1 MQWPEP
7 AVAWLAGQW
16 QTRGV
21 WYWLMQPMSWLYSR
35 TVALNRWFY
44 DHRIRQRKQL
54 SVPVIVVGNLYIG
67 GTGKTPVAIA
77 IANALNA
84 QGYKPGLISR
94 GYGSAR
100 KATPATAQG
109 EKLDWQI
116 YGDEP
121 ALIAKRTGIPVSV
134 HANRFLAG
142 CQLLKCFPEINVIIS
157 DDGLQHQRLARDI
170 ELLVEDDRGVGNGAT
185 LPGGPLREDRR
196 VRDSVDAILRRT
208 SDTDPTVIAEV
219 AEKSTMPKFGFEVT
233 LEYFYCPASDQKL
246 SITEMIQELKATHGS
261 NASNPENARTVAIAG
276 IGVPERFFQGLKKL
290 GIRLDQTV
298 ALTDHAPMTSALLA
312 SICAKTILITEKD
325 AVKFPVGHDPR
336 IWVASAGVNW
346 SNDKI
351 LDWLTTA
358 LRKKTVIAESRP
370 HSMNV
375 D

>member
-1 MQWPEP
+1 
-7 AVAWLAGQW
+7 
-16 QTRGV
+16 
-21 WYWLMQPMSWLYSR
+21 MQPMSWLYSR
-35 TVALNRWFY
+35 TVALNRWLY
-44 DHRIRQRKQL
+44 NRRIRQRKQL

-77 IANALNA
+77 IAKALTA
-84 QGYKPGLISR
+84 QGHTPGLISR

-142 CQLLKCFPEINVIIS
+142 CQLLKSFPEVDVIIS
-157 DDGLQHQRLARDI
+157 DDGLQHQRLARDL

-185 LPGGPLREDRR
+185 LPGGPLREDSR
-196 VRDSVDAILRRT
+196 VRDNVDAILSRT
-208 SDTDPTVIAEV
+208 SDTNQKVIFKV
-219 AEKSTMPKFGFEVT
+219 ATNNTIPVFGFEVT
-233 LEYFYCPASDQKL
+233 LEYFYCPASGQKL
-246 SITEMIQELKATHGS
+246 SITEMIQALKPTNAK
-261 NASNPENARTVAIAG
+261 NASNLKNARTVAIAG

-312 SICAKTILITEKD
+312 SISAKTILITEKD
-325 AVKFPVGHDPR
+325 AIKFPVDHDPR

-351 LDWLTTA
+351 LDWLATT
-358 LRKKTVIAESRP
+358 LRDKGSTR
-370 HSMNV
+370 
-375 D
+375 

>member
-7 AVAWLAGQW
+7 AIKWLTDQW
-16 QTRGV
+16 RTRGV

-35 TVALNRWFY
+35 TVALNRWLY
-44 DHRIRQRKQL
+44 DRHIRQRQQL

-67 GTGKTPVAIA
+67 GTGKTPIAIA
-77 IANALNA
+77 IAKALTA

-94 GYGSAR
+94 GYGSVH

-109 EKLDWQI
+109 EKLDWQT

-142 CQLLKCFPEINVIIS
+142 CQLLKHFPEVDVIIS

-185 LPGGPLREDRR
+185 LPGGPLREDKR

-208 SDTDPTVIAEV
+208 SETNPTVTAQET
-219 AEKSTMPKFGFEVT
+219 AKSSIPMFGFKVT
-233 LEYFYCPASDQKL
+233 LEYFYCPASGQKL
-246 SITEMIQELKATHGS
+246 SIDEMIQKLNATNTS
-261 NASNPENARTVAIAG
+261 NASNLQNARTVAIAG

-290 GIRLDQTV
+290 GIRLDQTI
-298 ALTDHAPMTSALLA
+298 ALADHAPMTSALLA
-312 SICAKTILITEKD
+312 SICAKTILVTEKD
-325 AVKFPVGHDPR
+325 AVKFPVDHDPR
-336 IWVASAGVNW
+336 IWVASASVNW
-346 SNDKI
+346 SNDRI
-351 LDWLTTA
+351 LDWLTAT
-358 LRKKTVIAESRP
+358 LHDKGSNR
-370 HSMNV
+370 
-375 D
+375 